1 MNVTNQYGAPEQFVR
16 AIQNDGYTKGDADFS
31 ATGLIRP
38 PQISRLEAEHED
50 KLSTDVADSLF
61 ALLGTGVHAV
71 LEGHAPE
78 EALVEQ
84 RWFAEMDGY
93 VVSGAID
100 LYHEGHV
107 TDYKVTGTYSTMVGK
122 PEWEQ
127 QLNIYAWLLRQNDMP
142 VESLTICAVCRD
154 WSARKKNPHPK
165 KSNRKYP
172 DSPIVQIDIPIWLPR
187 RAEDFVRQRVELHS
201 SESVV
206 PCSDEERWKRGPSY
220 IRCETYCSV
229 SDFCP
234 QYNDQLIISERR

>member
-16 AIQNDGYTKGDADFS
+16 AIQNDGYSKGEADFS
-31 ATGLIRP
+31 ATGLLRP

-50 KLSTDVADSLF
+50 KLSTDVADRLF

-78 EALVEQ
+78 SALVEE

-107 TDYKVTGTYSTMVGK
+107 TDYKVTGTYATMVGK

-142 VESLTICAVCRD
+142 IESLTICAICRD
-154 WSARKKNPHPK
+154 WSATKRNKLPS
-165 KSNRKYP
+165 KSYRVYP
-172 DSPIVQIDIPIWLPR
+172 ESPIVPIDIPLWLPDV
-187 RAEDFVRQRVELHS
+187 AERVVRERIDLHA
-201 SESVV
+201 SESVP
-206 PCSDEERWKRGPSY
+206 PCTDEERWRRGPTY

-234 QYNDQLIISERR
+234 QYQKEIL